1 MLRCATA
8 AVLTVLASVPLASA
22 AEKAEKAKK
31 PTGAW
36 THTVND
42 CTVTFTF
49 EHNALQ
55 CDITKTDGE
64 AVHIETAYGVTP
76 DDLLFGVVTKVE
88 KKGTDA
94 GPEKGDLFSFEYKI
108 EKDELT
114 LSDLNGSKP
123 ISDEAKQL
131 LTGQFMKKK

>member
-8 AVLTVLASVPLASA
+8 AVLAVLASVPLASA
-22 AEKAEKAKK
+22 AEKGEKAKK

-49 EHNALQ
+49 KHDALQ
-55 CDITKTDGE
+55 CDVTKTDGE
-64 AVHIETAYGVTP
+64 ALQIETAYGVTA
-76 DDLLFGVVTKVE
+76 DGLLFGVVTKVE
-88 KKGTDA
+88 KKGADA

-108 EKDELT
+108 DKDELT

-131 LTGQFMKKK
+131 LTGQFTKKK

>member
-8 AVLTVLASVPLASA
+8 AVLAVLASVPLASA
-22 AEKAEKAKK
+22 AEKAKK

-36 THTVND
+36 THTLND
-42 CTVTFTF
+42 ATVTFTF
-49 EHNALQ
+49 EHDALQ
-55 CDITKTDGE
+55 CDFSKTDGE
-64 AVHIETAYGVTP
+64 AIHVEAAYGVTA
-76 DDLLFGVVTKVE
+76 DGLLFGVVTKVE

-114 LSDLNGSKP
+114 LSELNGSKP
-123 ISDEAKQL
+123 ISDEGKQL
-131 LTGQFMKKK
+131 LTGQFTKKK